1 MMVICMLLIKNKN
14 ILPVIV
20 AVLLSTAVLMLSCG
34 AGGGDSGPTPH
45 TGSGRGSVALFIT
58 DNISFYK
65 QFVSTI
71 TGVRLVNSGTGGI
84 CTVLE
89 IPVTFDISN
98 LTNMAQYTSVA
109 QCPKGN
115 YNRIDVNFRGAV
127 HLMDQLG
134 ATSACA
140 YTSYTNESGDRLPL
154 TCNSATGICT
164 LSIQGGARG
173 VPFLVQEDFYN
184 DLGIDFDL
192 KQFTVTDFGN
202 PAACAVNMKVFTVN
216 AADMNSSGRS
226 HGATG
231 SMQGLDT
238 AKGIFTLLAG
248 GVTLTV
254 DYSGINPALQ
264 PNIDTLLKKAWTEG
278 LSVNVLTGSID
289 LQTRTIAA
297 NRIYVKVAGSV
308 SEVKDNPQWTF
319 DLAYGSPDPI
329 AGSHKPPADVQGA
342 FLDDAWVNA
351 KFDGYDDKKARYLA
365 ASIEVL
371 PAGTVLDD

>member
-1 MMVICMLLIKNKN
+1 MLLIKNKN
-14 ILPVIV
+14 RLSLIV
-20 AVLLSTAVLMLSCG
+20 AFLLSTVVLMPSCG
-34 AGGGDSGPTPH
+34 GGGNSEPTPR

-65 QFVSTI
+65 QVVSTI

-84 CTVLE
+84 CKVLE
-89 IPVTFDISN
+89 IPVTFDIAN
-98 LTNMAQYTSVA
+98 LTNMAQYTSVV

-115 YNRIDVNFRGAV
+115 YNRIDVNFRRAV

-134 ATSACA
+134 ATSACN
-140 YTSYTNESGDRLPL
+140 YTSYTNESGEQLPL
-154 TCNSATGICT
+154 TCASATGICT

-173 VPFLVQEDFYN
+173 VPFLVQEDLYN

-238 AKGIFTLLAG
+238 AKGVFTLLAG
-248 GVTLTV
+248 GETLTV

-264 PNIDTLLKKAWTEG
+264 PNIDTLLQKAWTEG

-289 LQTRTIAA
+289 LKTRTIAA

-308 SEVKDNPQWTF
+308 SGVQDNPQWTF
-319 DLAYGSPDPI
+319 DLAYGSTGTV
-329 AGSHKPPADVQGA
+329 AGSHKAADVQGA
-342 FLDDAWVNA
+342 FLDGTWVNA

-371 PAGTVLDD
+371 PPGTVLDD